1 MIASLLKF
9 ISSRQVLVDKFRDR
23 STEMALRISSLEY
36 LGVIAAR
43 LRKDAVQSKTKVDYI
58 DSIIESIKSEEE
70 KDKAEA
76 EVDPVEEYLRKQEEK
91 KSGGKATKE
100 AKSKKSDDPEESERE
115 RIQFLQRVVLDYL
128 AVNAGDDDQSTL
140 NARHFYIR
148 SAYQLNFSPIC
159 KNH

>member
-1 MIASLLKF
+1 MSYF
-9 ISSRQVLVDKFRDR
+9 WDFFHH
-23 STEMALRISSLEY
+23 
-36 LGVIAAR
+36 
-43 LRKDAVQSKTKVDYI
+43 QS
-58 DSIIESIKSEEE
+58 
-70 KDKAEA
+70 
-76 EVDPVEEYLRKQEEK
+76 RKQEER

-148 SAYQLNFSPIC
+148 SAHQLNFSPTLRPHY
-159 KNH
+159 KGHQ

>member
-1 MIASLLKF
+1 MKF
-9 ISSRQVLVDKFRDR
+9 IPSRRQVLVDKFRDR

-91 KSGGKATKE
+91 KSGGGKAAKE
-100 AKSKKSDDPEESERE
+100 AKSRKSDDPEESERE
-115 RIQFLQRVVLDYL
+115 RIQVWPLTLTFSVSFL
-128 AVNAGDDDQSTL
+128 
-140 NARHFYIR
+140 
-148 SAYQLNFSPIC
+148 
-159 KNH
+159 

>member
-1 MIASLLKF
+1 MSLLKF
-9 ISSRQVLVDKFRDR
+9 IPSRRQVLVDKFRDR

-76 EVDPVEEYLRKQEEK
+76 EVDPVEEYLRKQEER
-91 KSGGKATKE
+91 KSGGGKAKE

-148 SAYQLNFSPIC
+148 SDSTNS
-159 KNH
+159 

>member
-1 MIASLLKF
+1 
-9 ISSRQVLVDKFRDR
+9 
-23 STEMALRISSLEY
+23 MALRISSLEY

-91 KSGGKATKE
+91 KSGGGGKAAKE
-100 AKSKKSDDPEESERE
+100 TAKSKKSDDPEESERE

-128 AVNAGDDDQSTL
+128 AVNAGDDDVECHQSTL

-148 SAYQLNFSPIC
+148 SG
-159 KNH
+159 H